1 MANCA
6 EMNKGDV
13 FFCKTCGLELEVSKS
28 CTCSSA
34 SGKGWEACRVPLKCC
49 DQDMT
54 KK

>member
-13 FFCKTCGLELEVSKS
+13 FFCKTCGLELEVSKP

-34 SGKGWEACRVPLKCC
+34 SGKGWEACRVPLQCC
-49 DQDMT
+49 NQEMT